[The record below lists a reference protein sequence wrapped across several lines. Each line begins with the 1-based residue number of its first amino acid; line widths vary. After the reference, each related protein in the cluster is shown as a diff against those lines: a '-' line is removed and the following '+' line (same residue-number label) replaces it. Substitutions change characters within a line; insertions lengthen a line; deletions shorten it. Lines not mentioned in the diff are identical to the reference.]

1 MVNNFNNPLLPYNQ
15 DYWSLANPND
25 RYNIYNNYQQL
36 RGYIPTGN
44 TRNAINN
51 NLLQAYAQNLVG
63 NNNYYN
69 LQDILRGIYGY

>member
-1 MVNNFNNPLLPYNQ
+1 MTNNFNNPYLPYNQ
-15 DYWSLANPND
+15 DYWDLANLND
-25 RYNIYNNYQQL
+25 RYNVYDNYQQL

-69 LQDILRGIYGY
+69 LQDMLRDIYGY

>member
-1 MVNNFNNPLLPYNQ
+1 MANNFNNPYLPYNQ
-15 DYWSLANPND
+15 DYWALANPND

-36 RGYIPTGN
+36 SGYIPTGN
-44 TRNAINN
+44 THNAINN

-69 LQDILRGIYGY
+69 LKDMLRDIYGY

>member
-1 MVNNFNNPLLPYNQ
+1 MANNFNNPLLPYNQ

-25 RYNIYNNYQQL
+25 RYLVDNRYAALNPF
-36 RGYIPTGN
+36 IPTAN
-44 TRNAINN
+44 TRNTINN

-69 LQDILRGIYGY
+69 LLNMLRSMYGY

>member
-1 MVNNFNNPLLPYNQ
+1 MANNFNNPLLPYNQ
-15 DYWSLANPND
+15 DYWSLANPSD
-25 RYNIYNNYQQL
+25 RYNIYDNYQQL
-36 RGYIPTGN
+36 GGYIPTGN

-69 LQDILRGIYGY
+69 LQDMLRNVYGY

>member
-1 MVNNFNNPLLPYNQ
+1 MTNNFNNPYLPYNQ
-15 DYWSLANPND
+15 DYWDLANLND
-25 RYNIYNNYQQL
+25 RYNVYNNYQQL

-69 LQDILRGIYGY
+69 LQDMLRNVYGY

>member
-1 MVNNFNNPLLPYNQ
+1 MANNFNNPLLPYNQ
-15 DYWSLANPND
+15 DYWALANPND
-25 RYNIYNNYQQL
+25 RYNVYDNYQQL

-69 LQDILRGIYGY
+69 LQDMLRGMYGY